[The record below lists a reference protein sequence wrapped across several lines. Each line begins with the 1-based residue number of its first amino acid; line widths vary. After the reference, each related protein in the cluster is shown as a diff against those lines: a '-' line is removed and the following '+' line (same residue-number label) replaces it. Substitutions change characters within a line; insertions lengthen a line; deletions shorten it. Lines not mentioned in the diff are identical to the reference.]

1 MANQGKT
8 LPYWHNRFLETIQAW
23 RSTHPGFTC
32 SLRKVDRNGRLSDG
46 YWFHGNQTYLFIGLF
61 KPNDAKNHTPTVG
74 FVVVFNENQDD
85 YEPKKFY
92 LQIAFPDAKSQVDAA
107 IYEAMVTTCHGS
119 VQPGKSDYRIPLGGN
134 DPLQAFKDFLDN
146 VYPKLLNVIST
157 HESQQKFIVS
167 ETEFSKRL
175 ARIDTIK
182 KNKSSPVASSSTLLD
197 NADVPEASG
206 AAKAG
211 PAEATKP
218 VNIIFYGPPGTGKTR
233 NILALLKGEKE
244 QMSETF
250 KGKWN
255 HAEYVD
261 DSDEELSLDDT
272 LREASWFEVIFATLA
287 DKNAPLSVAEIAAH
301 PWITAKAELMGRTSH
316 ITETIWSQL
325 QMHTVDHSQT
335 VNVAV
340 RRAPQVVDKDKQSRW
355 FIADP
360 NWQSQ
365 DVDLA
370 KVVDDLQ
377 KIGQQVS
384 DPVRRYE
391 WVTFHPS
398 FSYEEFIEG
407 IRPAAEED
415 KTNFSLQDGVFK
427 RLCKQAQRHPER
439 RFALFIDEINR
450 ANISKVFGELITLLE
465 PSKRV
470 HPSDVPFTGSG
481 VWVTLPYS
489 GKPFGV
495 PANVD
500 VYGTMNTADRS
511 VAALDLALRRRFQ
524 FIECP
529 PEPEVLAKE
538 AVPGI
543 DLPLLL
549 TALNQR
555 IEYLADRDR
564 LLGHAYFLDRDVDG
578 LAGLQSVFADRI
590 IPLLQE
596 YFFDDWQKIALV
608 LSGRKG
614 DCVFLDTSCKL
625 DAKKLFSSKND
636 ATLRDTKPSYRV
648 TKPESWSEAAF
659 RELYAHLLPAEPVT
673 VPDAEQL

>member
-1 MANQGKT
+1 MTNQNKT
-8 LPYWHNRFLETIQAW
+8 ISYWHDRFLATIQAW
-23 RSTHPGFTC
+23 RSTHPDFTC

-46 YWFHGNQTYLFIGLF
+46 HWFQGNQTYLFIGLF
-61 KPNDAKNHTPTVG
+61 KPNDERNHTPTVG

-85 YEPKKFY
+85 YEPKKVY
-92 LQIAFPDAKSQVDAA
+92 LQIAFPDAKNQLDAA
-107 IYEAMVTTCHGS
+107 IYEAMVIACHGKIE
-119 VQPGKSDYRIPLGGN
+119 KSKFDYRIPLVGY
-134 DPLQAFKDFLDN
+134 DPVQTFKDFLVN
-146 VYPKLLNVIST
+146 GYPKLLSVIST
-157 HESQQKFIVS
+157 HEAQQKFIVP
-167 ETEFSKRL
+167 EAEFRKRL
-175 ARIDTIK
+175 ARVDNIK
-182 KNKSSPVASSSTLLD
+182 KKKNAPVAPPAKLLD
-197 NADVPEASG
+197 NAEVPDALKPASTE
-206 AAKAG
+206 
-211 PAEATKP
+211 PTKP

-261 DSDEELSLDDT
+261 DSDEEISLDDT
-272 LREASWFEVIFATLA
+272 LLEASWFEVIFATLA
-287 DKNAPLSVAEIAAH
+287 DKNAQLSVADIASH
-301 PWITAKAELMGRTSH
+301 PWIIAKAELMGRTKN
-316 ITETIWSQL
+316 IAETIWGQL
-325 QMHTVDHSQT
+325 QTHTVHHSQT
-335 VNVAV
+335 VNVAI
-340 RRAPQVVDKDKQSRW
+340 RRAPQVVDKNEQSRW
-355 FIADP
+355 FVADKD
-360 NWQSQ
+360 WRSQ
-365 DVDLA
+365 DAGLA

-407 IRPAAEED
+407 IRPVAGED
-415 KTNFSLQDGVFK
+415 KADFALQDGVFK
-427 RLCKQAQRHPER
+427 RLCKQAQRYPEK

-495 PANVD
+495 PSNLD

-529 PEPEVLAKE
+529 PEPEVLAE
-538 AVPGI
+538 APVPGI
-543 DLPLLL
+543 ELPLLL
-549 TALNQR
+549 IALNQR
-555 IEYLADRDR
+555 IEYLADRDH

-578 LAGLQSVFADRI
+578 LAGLQAVFADRL

-608 LSGRKG
+608 LSGQKG
-614 DCVFLDTSCKL
+614 ECVFLDASYTL
-625 DAKKLFSSKND
+625 NPKKLFASKND
-636 ATLRDTKPSYRV
+636 ATLRDTKPSYRI
-648 TKPESWSEAAF
+648 TKPESWSEATF
-659 RELYAHLLPAEPVT
+659 RDLYAHLKPAEPVT
-673 VPDAEQL
+673 APDAEQL